1 MLTDGDARQIVSAL
15 RDGAKAINRLA
26 KAQEHANEIAI
37 DIERTRREEVRP
49 DDYGR
54 PDKPPQGILGG

>member
-1 MLTDGDARQIVSAL
+1 MWNDGDTRQIVSAL

-37 DIERTRREEVRP
+37 DIERTRREEARP
-49 DDYGR
+49 DDEGR
-54 PDKPPQGILGG
+54 PEKPPTIMSRD

>member
-1 MLTDGDARQIVSAL
+1 MLTDGDARNIVAAL

-26 KAQEHANEIAI
+26 KAQEEANAIAI
-37 DIERTRREEVRP
+37 DIERTRREENRP